1 MHKNSENNRE
11 FDAACCAPA
20 GGPAAHAAGKGRADF
35 GREVLGYLVLS
46 KAGHDKGSFLVIV
59 GVDDE
64 EHVLLSDGRLRTIE
78 KPKRKKLRHVAVQKA
93 FSEELN
99 KKLVSGSPIQN
110 AELRKFID
118 EATAEAVENKAN
130 RR

>member
-1 MHKNSENNRE
+1 MRKNSENNRE
-11 FDAACCAPA
+11 FDAACLALA
-20 GGPAAHAAGKGRADF
+20 EGPAARGAGKGRANF
-35 GREVLGYLVLS
+35 GWEALGRLVLS

-78 KPKRKKLRHVAVQKA
+78 KPKRKKLRHIAVQKA

-110 AELRKFID
+110 AELRKFI
-118 EATAEAVENKAN
+118 AEAAADAMEK
-130 RR
+130 